1 MTSPKIPMNDE
12 STSHTHSQQ
21 ILSSTEPTTH
31 NTRSSSSSATSSLV
45 APAQPPSSQAT
56 SWTRMDFTNEETSGA
71 EQVELRK
78 LDSFEVEHRNTP
90 TQQLPL
96 SPPLTRVPTTDST
109 SVRILT
115 PPLENEESQGLE
127 EVDIVN
133 HEWHPLARTE
143 SQAKIDGLSL
153 HDHDSL
159 HIGSETDEKPRRRA
173 NRKPAHLNLEFR
185 EPSPQP
191 WDIIDPPPDNNDRVE
206 TESYSPIRSPV
217 YMSQQTGHRRPLIPH
232 SSYYY
237 GPPPSDSAYGTPP
250 VGQIGVHHPREIVR
264 IERDYGGGEL
274 TQFSSIYPIE
284 FDGRI
289 TPTQFMETIND
300 INELLI
306 SAHSARHSFIYNFLA
321 VATLHLST
329 FLLTSHY
336 DKEMRRLK
344 QRIEGIN
351 TQIYNP
357 VGLNILWPRN
367 VAFLFV
373 RVFTTQGSLCSSLL
387 HDDPSLD
394 NNSLRLNTIDLFERY

>member
-1 MTSPKIPMNDE
+1 MTSLEIPMNDE
-12 STSHTHSQQ
+12 STSHMHSSQ
-21 ILSSTEPTTH
+21 ISSSTEPTTH
-31 NTRSSSSSATSSLV
+31 NTQLSSSATSSLIV
-45 APAQPPSSQAT
+45 PAQPPSQAT
-56 SWTRMDFTNEETSGA
+56 SWIRMDFTNEETSGA
-71 EQVELRK
+71 EQMELRK
-78 LDSFEVEHRNTP
+78 LDSFEVEHKEKETP
-90 TQQLPL
+90 AEQLPL

-127 EVDIVN
+127 EVDIV
-133 HEWHPLARTE
+133 EWYPLARPE
-143 SQAKIDGLSL
+143 SSAKVDSLSL
-153 HDHDSL
+153 HDLD
-159 HIGSETDEKPRRRA
+159 IGSETDKRPRRRT

-191 WDIIDPPPDNNDRVE
+191 WDVIDPPLDSDHVE
-206 TESYSPIRSPV
+206 AGCYSPVRSPM
-217 YMSQQTGHRRPLIPH
+217 YASQRTGRRRPLIPH

-237 GPPPSDSAYGTPP
+237 GPPPSDSAYGTSP

-284 FDGRI
+284 LDGRI

-306 SAHSARHSFIYNFLA
+306 SAHSVRHSFIYNFLA

-329 FLLTSHY
+329 LFITSHY

-344 QRIEGIN
+344 QKIERIN

-373 RVFTTQGSLCSSLL
+373 SIFIIQGSLCSSLL

-394 NNSLRLNTIDLFERY
+394 NNS

>member
-1 MTSPKIPMNDE
+1 MTSLEIPMNDE
-12 STSHTHSQQ
+12 STSHAHSQQ
-21 ILSSTEPTTH
+21 ILSTTEQTTH
-31 NTRSSSSSATSSLV
+31 DTRPSSSSATSSLV
-45 APAQPPSSQAT
+45 APAQPPSRAT
-56 SWTRMDFTNEETSGA
+56 SWIRIMDFTNEETSGA

-78 LDSFEVEHRNTP
+78 LDGFEVEHEDNDAP
-90 TQQLPL
+90 AEQLPL
-96 SPPLTRVPTTDST
+96 SPPLTRVPTTEST

-133 HEWHPLARTE
+133 HEWHPLTHME
-143 SQAKIDGLSL
+143 SPAKVDGLSF
-153 HDHDSL
+153 HDRDSL
-159 HIGSETDEKPRRRA
+159 DISSETEKKPRRRT
-173 NRKPAHLNLEFR
+173 NRRPAHLNLQFR

-191 WDIIDPPPDNNDRVE
+191 WDGIDPPSDNNDRLE
-206 TESYSPIRSPV
+206 TDSHSPPRSPM
-217 YMSQQTGHRRPLIPH
+217 YASQQTGHRRPLIPH
-232 SSYYY
+232 SSYYF

-274 TQFSSIYPIE
+274 TQFSSSYPVE
-284 FDGRI
+284 LDGRI

-321 VATLHLST
+321 IATLHLST
-329 FLLTSHY
+329 LFLTSHY

-344 QRIEGIN
+344 QKIERIN

-367 VAFLFV
+367 VAFLF
-373 RVFTTQGSLCSSLL
+373 LE
-387 HDDPSLD
+387 
-394 NNSLRLNTIDLFERY
+394 IEYY

>member
-1 MTSPKIPMNDE
+1 MTSLEIPMNDE

-21 ILSSTEPTTH
+21 ILPSTEPTTH
-31 NTRSSSSSATSSLV
+31 NTQLSSSSSTTVTSSLV
-45 APAQPPSSQAT
+45 APAQPPSQVT
-56 SWTRMDFTNEETSGA
+56 SWIRMDFTNEETLGA

-78 LDSFEVEHRNTP
+78 LNSFEVEHKDRETP
-90 TQQLPL
+90 AEQLPL

-127 EVDIVN
+127 EVDIV
-133 HEWHPLARTE
+133 EWYPLARPE
-143 SQAKIDGLSL
+143 SPAKVNDLSL
-153 HDHDSL
+153 HDRDSL
-159 HIGSETDEKPRRRA
+159 DIGSETDKKPRRRT

-191 WDIIDPPPDNNDRVE
+191 WDVIDPPLENNDHVE
-206 TESYSPIRSPV
+206 TGCYSPQRSPM
-217 YMSQQTGHRRPLIPH
+217 YASQRTGRRRPLIPH

-264 IERDYGGGEL
+264 IERDYAGGEL
-274 TQFSSIYPIE
+274 TQFSSTYPIE
-284 FDGRI
+284 LDGRI

-306 SAHSARHSFIYNFLA
+306 SAYSVHHSFIYNFLA
-321 VATLHLST
+321 VATLHLSSL
-329 FLLTSHY
+329 FLTSHY

-344 QRIEGIN
+344 QTIERIN

-367 VAFLFV
+367 VAFLF
-373 RVFTTQGSLCSSLL
+373 LE
-387 HDDPSLD
+387 
-394 NNSLRLNTIDLFERY
+394 IEYY

>member
-1 MTSPKIPMNDE
+1 MTSLEIPMNDE

-31 NTRSSSSSATSSLV
+31 NPQLSSSSSLV
-45 APAQPPSSQAT
+45 APAQLHVSQAT
-56 SWTRMDFTNEETSGA
+56 SWTRMDLDNEETSGA
-71 EQVELRK
+71 EQVELEK
-78 LDSFEVEHRNTP
+78 LDSFEVKHREPP
-90 TQQLPL
+90 TEQLPL

-109 SVRILT
+109 SARILT
-115 PPLENEESQGLE
+115 PPLEKEEIQGLE
-127 EVDIVN
+127 EIDIVD
-133 HEWHPLARTE
+133 HEWHPLARAE
-143 SQAKIDGLSL
+143 SAARVDGLSL
-153 HDHDSL
+153 HDRNSL
-159 HIGSETDEKPRRRA
+159 GINSDTDKKPRRRT
-173 NRKPAHLNLEFR
+173 NRKPTHLNLEFR

-191 WDIIDPPPDNNDRVE
+191 WDIIDPPLDNNDRAE
-206 TESYSPIRSPV
+206 NESYSPLMYP
-217 YMSQQTGHRRPLIPH
+217 SQHTGHRRPLIPH

-237 GPPPSDSAYGTPP
+237 GPPPSDSAYGTLP

-274 TQFSSIYPIE
+274 TQFSTIYPIE
-284 FDGRI
+284 LDGRI

-329 FLLTSHY
+329 LVFTSHY

-344 QRIEGIN
+344 EKIEGIN

-367 VAFLFV
+367 VAFLF
-373 RVFTTQGSLCSSLL
+373 LE
-387 HDDPSLD
+387 
-394 NNSLRLNTIDLFERY
+394 IEYY